1 MQSLILI
8 APQYKMPKGILYIQ
22 NIIFHLMPEKS
33 FLEIGISK
41 KDMLSLTKSMLRL
54 DFREELSRLT
64 CPIMILCGEK
74 DKANQKA
81 AIRMKKI
88 IANAELYL
96 IEQAGHEVNMEAP
109 EKLAKLIKKFW
120 VSNRR

>member
-1 MQSLILI
+1 
-8 APQYKMPKGILYIQ
+8 
-22 NIIFHLMPEKS
+22 MPEKS
-33 FLEIGISK
+33 FLELGISK